1 MGRYEDLT
9 LTVGVFFKD
18 GTEHTNQVRFKGRLL
33 ANGEEVSFA
42 TREGAVRETEWEIYQ
57 TDDDF
62 EDLIPSV
69 AVISPAL
76 GVVWFNTRE
85 AAIAE
90 ASVLKEE

>member
-57 TDDDF
+57 TDDGKC
-62 EDLIPSV
+62 LQ
-69 AVISPAL
+69 
-76 GVVWFNTRE
+76 W
-85 AAIAE
+85 
-90 ASVLKEE
+90 LKEKRITIRGYEDTKEEEE